1 MVNVEKLYAIAKPRD
16 EKAHR
21 KFMLRYKYRFFVH
34 IWQDLQ
40 LFWHKLAGIAQ
51 RLVH

>member
-21 KFMLRYKYRFFVH
+21 KFMFRYKYWFFVR
-34 IWQDLQ
+34 IWQDFQ
-40 LFWHKLAGIAQ
+40 LFWYKHFKQ
-51 RLVH
+51 